1 MKTLKPI
8 ILLLLSAIM
17 LFIFCSCADT
27 GFGDVSRVEVIATES
42 QAYTQAE
49 INSAIKTAKN
59 YFKQTFGGCK
69 LLAIGY
75 AGDDSIEEAKEWV
88 KTYEADKAIIL
99 ISDFEVDSSGGDGS
113 LEPNSTYTEW
123 EWVLVKNGNGP
134 WKHATHGY
142 G

>member
-1 MKTLKPI
+1 MKTLKPT

-17 LFIFCSCADT
+17 LFIFCSCADIR
-27 GFGDVSRVEVIATES
+27 FGDVNCVEVIEIES

-49 INSAIKTAKN
+49 INSAVKTAKN
-59 YFKQTFGGCK
+59 YFKQNFNGCK
-69 LLAIGY
+69 LLTIGY
-75 AGDDSIEEAKEWV
+75 AGDDSYEEAKEWAQ
-88 KTYEADKAIIL
+88 TYEADKAIIL

-113 LEPNSTYTEW
+113 LEPNSTYTDW
-123 EWVLVKNGNGP
+123 EWVLVKNGNGI